1 MARKFMAMMALL
13 VATMSAA
20 WAQVDINRADK
31 AALESVKG
39 IGPAMSRSMLEERT
53 RAGNFKDWADLE
65 KRVKGVGPASA
76 KRLSQAGLT
85 VNGHPRAESK
95 MEPVVHQ
102 PKAASARPVA
112 TKPAPAK

>member
-1 MARKFMAMMALL
+1 MARKFMAMMTLL
-13 VATMSAA
+13 VATMGAA

-39 IGPAMSRSMLEERT
+39 IGPAMSKSMLEERT
-53 RAGNFKDWADLE
+53 KAGNFKDWADLE

-85 VNGHPRAESK
+85 VNGQPRAESK
-95 MEPVVHQ
+95 MEPVAHQ
-102 PKAASARPVA
+102 SKTAPAKPAA
-112 TKPAPAK
+112 TKPAPVK